1 MATEI
6 LELRIVTVGASAAT
20 SEVDRMTK
28 SADALTGALRFM
40 RNALV
45 ALSFARILEGA
56 VTAISSYQQIVNLMR
71 TITSSQQE
79 ANDAT
84 QVAAQISIATRSNFE
99 GTAKLMYNIAASTKA
114 MNLDWAQVGQLTTTF
129 NQSTT
134 LAGLDQAAARNSM
147 KDFIELL
154 NVGVVQGRQ
163 FRALLMQDRPLID
176 AIATVIVATGAHAA
190 DVNKLLDKVREGGK
204 NVSGGFLY
212 ELTQRFKGAFT
223 SEDFVRAMQKQ
234 TEVGDKF
241 NLTQKTISQ
250 AFEILKTQALV
261 FFNNLWIGVEAT
273 GALTNVIMYVSE
285 NLKGLAEIL
294 ATIGTLLAV
303 RYIGVPIAAWFLG
316 MAQGIYAA
324 AAAAAVFAYE
334 ILAAGVTAVA
344 TFALAIPGAVATAAA
359 AILDAFA
366 AMGVAL
372 ALFGTNITVTSGRL
386 IIMFALIAA
395 QIQANV
401 VEAIVGLATSIAA
414 AIPAA
419 LALSAVFIPLGV
431 VIAGIGVSL
440 YGLLAPLAQL
450 GSFGALLGENL
461 GGPFKDISITMKDIP
476 TLFSAIVDTIA
487 GQWPLITELLSA
499 LWSDMLNGMKNAWNN
514 YWIDVINTAKGAI
527 STVGNVTSN
536 TLDRIIS
543 AIPVVGNVLK
553 TALHSLDFESSVG
566 TPTPHGAQLPTNS
579 AAPYAKALSDIT
591 AANFVAEKNA
601 KNAQITLP
609 GKPAGAGSI
618 VTPEIDKDLSA
629 KIAAAEK
636 SLADFLGRF
645 GGPQA
650 KFNKDMQDFNTVLF
664 RASQVLPQVKIAAIL
679 AADGFDDYNT
689 KTGQSKKLTD
699 AFYLSVL
706 GMTDEVRDAA
716 QWQDLLNQAQARGI
730 PVLEQYSNQMR
741 ILDREIQNIRRTDPS
756 VAGGIKLAEL
766 EFQKKLATPGETAAQ
781 VHTKY
786 ALRDAEATNT
796 LAVSVQT
803 LNKDFASGAIDAE
816 KYAEGIRDVQI
827 TALATQTDALS
838 GYQKGLLE
846 VQKSMADIASQTSQ
860 LVTGAFNNMTDALV
874 NFAQTGKLNLKS
886 LFDSIVSGLLRI
898 AIQQQIMAPLAQS
911 LGLSAG
917 VGTAAA
923 GAGGASSWGG
933 GAGGIGSLLGNFA
946 TNANGN
952 VGSGL
957 FGAISDFGSFLG
969 FANEGQFQVGGQ
981 GGTDSQMVAFRASPD
996 ETVSVTKPGRAA
1008 ADHTQV
1014 VHVHVYGATNPN
1026 DFKAS
1031 EGQVAA
1037 AAGGAMRRAQSRNGR
1052 N

>member
-6 LELRIVTVGASAAT
+6 LELRIVTVGAAAAI

-56 VTAISSYQQIVNLMR
+56 VTAISAYQQIVNLMR

-84 QVAAQISIATRSNFE
+84 QVAAQIAIATRSHFE

-114 MNLDWAQVGQLTTTF
+114 MNLDWAQVVGLTTTF

-134 LAGLDQAAARNSM
+134 LAGLDQAAARNST

-212 ELTQRFKGAFT
+212 ELTQRFRGAFT

-234 TEVGDKF
+234 TEIGDKF

-261 FFNNLWIGVEAT
+261 FFNNLWIGVEASN
-273 GALTNVIMYVSE
+273 ALSNAIMYVAD

-294 ATIGTLLAV
+294 ATVGAILAA
-303 RYIGVPIAAWFLG
+303 RYIGIPIAAWFIG
-316 MAQGIYAA
+316 MAQSIYTAVAA
-324 AAAAAVFAYE
+324 FVVFTAQALYAGVSAVAVFA
-334 ILAAGVTAVA
+334 LQ
-344 TFALAIPGAVATAAA
+344 IPGAVATAAA
-359 AILDAFA
+359 AILEAFA

-372 ALFGTNITVTSGRL
+372 ALFGTNLTVTSGRL

-401 VEAIVGLATSIAA
+401 VGAIVGLAASLAA

-419 LALSAVFIPLGV
+419 LALGAVFIPLGV

-476 TLFSAIVDTIA
+476 TLFSAIVDTIST
-487 GQWPLITELLSA
+487 QWPLITELLSA

-514 YWIDVINTAKGAI
+514 YWVDVINTAKGSI
-527 STVGNVTSN
+527 TVVGDTTSN
-536 TLDRIIS
+536 ALDKIIG
-543 AIPVVGNVLK
+543 AIPVVGGAIK
-553 TALHSLDFESSVG
+553 TGLHSLDFQSTIVS
-566 TPTPHGAQLPTNS
+566 PTPYGAQLPTNS
-579 AAPYAKALSDIT
+579 ASPYSKALADIT

-601 KNAQITLP
+601 KNAQVTLP

-618 VTPEIDKDLSA
+618 VTPEIEKDLSA
-629 KIAAAEK
+629 KIATAEK
-636 SLADFLGRF
+636 ALADFLGRF

-650 KFNKDMQDFNTVLF
+650 KFNKDMQDFNTVLY
-664 RASQVLPQVKIAAIL
+664 RASQVLPQVRIAAIL

-689 KTGQSKKLTD
+689 KTGTSKKLTD

-716 QWQDLLNQAQARGI
+716 QWQDLLTQAQARGI
-730 PVLEQYSNQMR
+730 PVLDQYSNKMR

-756 VAGGIKLAEL
+756 VAGGIKIADK
-766 EFQKKLATPGETAAQ
+766 EFEKRIATPGEISAQ

-786 ALRDAEATNT
+786 TLRDADTANT
-796 LAVSVQT
+796 LAVSIQT
-803 LNKDFASGAIDAE
+803 LNKDFASGALDAE

-827 TALATQTDALS
+827 AALSTQTDALS

-846 VQKSMADIASQTSQ
+846 VQKSLADIATQTSQ
-860 LVTGAFNNMTDALV
+860 LVTSAFNNMTDALV
-874 NFAQTGKLNLKS
+874 SFAQTGKLNLKS

-911 LGLSAG
+911 LGLSTG

-923 GAGGASSWGG
+923 GPGGAASWGG
-933 GAGGIGSLLGNFA
+933 GAGGIGSLLGTFA
-946 TNANGN
+946 SNSNGN
-952 VGSGL
+952 VGSGI
-957 FGAISDFGSFLG
+957 FGAISDFGSYLG

-996 ETVSVTKPGRAA
+996 ETVSITKPGRAA

-1031 EGQVAA
+1031 EGQIAA
-1037 AAGGAMRRAQSRNGR
+1037 ATGGAMRRAQSRNGR
-1052 N
+1052 S